1 MIARLREMLTDEL
14 RLVEVE
20 LSRALHNGQP
30 LVDEVGDWLIA
41 VPGKRLRPILTLL
54 AERCYRDK
62 NAPSDEMLPR
72 VAATM
77 ELIHTASLLQDD
89 VIDHALLR
97 RGRET
102 VNARWG
108 NDVAILIADLIYLNV
123 FDTAQEAVKKS
134 MLSMLAGSTARM
146 CEGELLQIE
155 RRNEMFSLEDY
166 YFVATRKTAG
176 LFSSCVSLGAQLGGA
191 EQEQINAMNEFGVK
205 FGLLFQITDDLLDFM
220 PSTQTGKPRLADL
233 SNRKQSLP
241 VVLAYSSAN
250 TAEKAEFVQ
259 LWRNPD
265 TSEKTLLYFV
275 RKHNGEDRARKLAKS
290 FADEASTILCEN
302 APECE
307 ARAMLKELVEF
318 VLNRKS

>member
-1 MIARLREMLTDEL
+1 MARTVTAMAMATAMAAPVTAAASPTR
-14 RLVEVE
+14 
-20 LSRALHNGQP
+20 SAC
-30 LVDEVGDWLIA
+30 
-41 VPGKRLRPILTLL
+41 GK
-54 AERCYRDK
+54 
-62 NAPSDEMLPR
+62 
-72 VAATM
+72 
-77 ELIHTASLLQDD
+77 
-89 VIDHALLR
+89 
-97 RGRET
+97 
-102 VNARWG
+102 
-108 NDVAILIADLIYLNV
+108 
-123 FDTAQEAVKKS
+123 
-134 MLSMLAGSTARM
+134 AG
-146 CEGELLQIE
+146 
-155 RRNEMFSLEDY
+155 
-166 YFVATRKTAG
+166 
-176 LFSSCVSLGAQLGGA
+176 
-191 EQEQINAMNEFGVK
+191 
-205 FGLLFQITDDLLDFM
+205 
-220 PSTQTGKPRLADL
+220 PRLADL